1 MGPQSINTGPTGKFL
16 EEGNPTSNL
25 SPLKPNFALHS
36 LLSTQKPNWSSKTKI
51 QAWSSSYC
59 VLQPHMSFP
68 FSSEEKPKSLHW
80 PTGIIWSHL
89 VTLLCHLL
97 SSSGFHLPPVSGTY
111 QPYFYFHWLILLPKT
126 LFHRGILPNSLIFLI
141 FCWLY
146 LSPTPSPCLLCLIF
160 TILLSTEVHTSILH
174 FFHLFLPFFSSPS
187 YLCGE
192 GNGNPLQYFCLENSS
207 DGGSLYPTVPG
218 VTKSQ
223 TQLSDFTFTFILI
236 TFYSFTYCYCLLL
249 LCLRM

>member
-1 MGPQSINTGPTGKFL
+1 
-16 EEGNPTSNL
+16 
-25 SPLKPNFALHS
+25 
-36 LLSTQKPNWSSKTKI
+36 
-51 QAWSSSYC
+51 
-59 VLQPHMSFP
+59 MSFP

-141 FCWLY
+141 FCWLN

-160 TILLSTEVHTSILH
+160 TILLSTAVHTSILH
-174 FFHLFLPFFSSPS
+174 IFHLFLPFFSVLHTYLEKEMATPSSSSTWKIPRMEEPCMLQSLVSQRVRHNWATSLSLS
-187 YLCGE
+187 YLLLFT
-192 GNGNPLQYFCLENSS
+192 PL
-207 DGGSLYPTVPG
+207 
-218 VTKSQ
+218 
-223 TQLSDFTFTFILI
+223 LI
-236 TFYSFTYCYCLLL
+236 VIAYCYSVWECKLDETWDFHVFSSL
-249 LCLRM
+249 M